1 MKDLRRLIERLEYTF
16 TDLKYLHVALTHR
29 SAASNHN
36 ERLEFLGDAI
46 LNTVITTALF
56 HRFPDKNEGQLSR
69 LRAHLVKGEM
79 LAQVALEIHLG
90 DFLFLGPGE
99 LKTGG
104 FRRSSIL
111 ADALEA
117 VFAAIFLDGG
127 FHAAQ
132 AAILALYKTRLDDNL
147 TALNTK
153 DPKTELQEYLQARKK
168 PLPEY
173 TLLSAIETEL
183 ETSFEVNCKV
193 YSPSQDNALQTTG
206 VGQTRRKA
214 EQEAAQT
221 LLNLLKEISGL

>member
-1 MKDLRRLIERLEYTF
+1 MNKLSRLTERLGYTF
-16 TDLKYLHVALTHR
+16 INPNYLEVALTHR
-29 SAASNHN
+29 SAASQHN

-46 LNTVITTALF
+46 LNTVITTAIY
-56 HRFPDKNEGQLSR
+56 HRFPEKNEGQLSR

-79 LAQVALEIHLG
+79 LAQIASEIRLG

-117 VFAAIFLDGG
+117 IFAAIFLDSG
-127 FHAAQ
+127 FHASQ
-132 AAILALYKTRLDDNL
+132 TVILALYKTRLEEDAL
-147 TALNTK
+147 GTLNTK

-168 PLPEY
+168 SLPQY
-173 TLLSAIETEL
+173 LLIHAVETEV
-183 ETSFEVNCKV
+183 ETSFSVSCHIDDLE
-193 YSPSQDNALQTTG
+193 TTG

-214 EQEAAQT
+214 EQEAALA
-221 LLNLLKEISGL
+221 LLNLLKNKDV